1 MSRLKQRFILVSDMH
16 YTTDRSAAE
25 FKAEYPDA
33 NVSAASGTAFGK
45 TQAEKIRK
53 IYEDILEEN
62 ESAAL
67 DGVLVLGD
75 LSIDDF
81 DYRKLPFNYCQ
92 KFKAEC
98 MDILPCPTYAIPGNH
113 DSYTNDEWTR
123 IFGYGRQFAATFGD
137 TVFILA
143 DTFAKVPANGASGS
157 DHTKLDVAFLLNC
170 LKKYK
175 GKRIFLCAHYFE
187 ADKSFDTQAMQ
198 IIKDSPEIV
207 CLFRGHTHINSITG
221 LGEAFGEKKLIDIG
235 GYGYCGRKIENRWDF
250 NTFDFKWAW
259 GYQVLEIYDDVI
271 RTYHVKTADRY
282 IATNGS
288 FDTVKTVEDETEF
301 LILK

>member
-1 MSRLKQRFILVSDMH
+1 
-16 YTTDRSAAE
+16 
-25 FKAEYPDA
+25 
-33 NVSAASGTAFGK
+33 
-45 TQAEKIRK
+45 
-53 IYEDILEEN
+53 
-62 ESAAL
+62 
-67 DGVLVLGD
+67 
-75 LSIDDF
+75 
-81 DYRKLPFNYCQ
+81 
-92 KFKAEC
+92 
-98 MDILPCPTYAIPGNH
+98 
-113 DSYTNDEWTR
+113 
-123 IFGYGRQFAATFGD
+123 
-137 TVFILA
+137 
-143 DTFAKVPANGASGS
+143 
-157 DHTKLDVAFLLNC
+157 
-170 LKKYK
+170 
-175 GKRIFLCAHYFE
+175 
-187 ADKSFDTQAMQ
+187 MQ